1 MKNALQV
8 HSTLFFLFII
18 MTLAARAELVV
29 VDEGPEGV
37 PAARPAIAVPPPSDK
52 TAVTKAQ
59 TDILEFINRDKLHGT
74 LLSVTPGQ
82 GGLKWKHESSTGEME
97 FTLPCIA
104 TVTLAKRPG
113 ANKAAQ
119 TSIIRLTNDDM
130 IEGNVVSL
138 DDSKLVIDTWYAG
151 KIEIKRPMVKMLSP
165 NSVSAN
171 VLYEGPNDLAEW
183 TINKNMTQPSWKFKN
198 GALYSINTYP
208 IGKMIENM
216 PDMADIQ
223 FEVSWKRYPSF
234 QFCFF
239 TDNLQQYYGNCYMIQ
254 VGGSSIYLQRYS
266 QNGGSQNLGRLNIES
281 FNNNT
286 ITKARFNVMVDK
298 KKKAFTLMINGQMVK
313 QWTDPGNFAG
323 MGNGILFQPQDSMGI
338 KVSGVRVSQWNGTVP
353 GAPDAATEAKEDTIR
368 LVNNDKVS
376 GQIKSISEGNIKFA
390 TSYATMDIPVARAAC
405 MEFSQDKSERARRNK
420 DDIKAFFTDKGIITI
435 QITSLNK
442 DKVSGTSENFG
453 NISLPLGALR
463 RIDLNIYREKDTG
476 DDDDDSD
483 L

>member
-1 MKNALQV
+1 MKSSLQA
-8 HSTLFFLFII
+8 FFAVFSLSA
-18 MTLAARAELVV
+18 MMAMPAGAELVV
-29 VDEGPEGV
+29 IDEGPESAPSV
-37 PAARPAIAVPPPSDK
+37 RPAIAVPAPAEK
-52 TAVTKAQ
+52 TGGSRDQ
-59 TDILEFINRDKLHGT
+59 TDILEFINRDKLHGS
-74 LLSVTPGQ
+74 LLSVAPGQ
-82 GGLKWKHESSTGEME
+82 SGLKWKHESSAGEME

-104 TVTLAKRPG
+104 SVTLSKRPAG
-113 ANKAAQ
+113 NKAAQ
-119 TSIIRLTNDDM
+119 TSMIRLTNDDM
-130 IEGNVVSL
+130 LEGNVISL

-151 KIEIKRPMVKMLSP
+151 KVEIKRPMVKMLTP

-171 VLYEGPNDLAEW
+171 VVYEGPNDLAEW
-183 TINKNMTQPSWKFKN
+183 TINKNMSQPSWKFKN
-198 GALYSINTYP
+198 GALLSINTYP

-286 ITKARFNVMVDK
+286 ISKARFNVMVDK

-313 QWTDPGNFAG
+313 QWSDPGNFAG

-338 KVSGVRVSQWNGTVP
+338 KVTGVRVSQWNGQVP
-353 GAPDAATEAKEDTIR
+353 GAPDAATESKEDNIR

-376 GQIKSISEGNIKFA
+376 GQIKSIADGNIKFA

-405 MEFSQDKSERARRNK
+405 MEFSQEKSERARRNK
-420 DDIKAFFTDKGIITI
+420 DDIKATFADKGLISM

-442 DKVSGTSENFG
+442 EKVTGTSENFG
-453 NISLPLGALR
+453 NMSIPLGALR
-463 RIDLNIYREKDTG
+463 RIEFNIYREKDTS
-476 DDDDDSD
+476 DDDDSD